1 MTMTHLRLW
10 RPQLIAPRPTM
21 QHRTF
26 LGLQRTPP
34 PQPHIMGYLVA
45 QGLAVVV
52 LGDLAIAALRGEPS
66 TTRLFCQAAGFWRDP
81 PKFGEVHGAEGE
93 TRVKG

>member
-1 MTMTHLRLW
+1 
-10 RPQLIAPRPTM
+10 M
-21 QHRTF
+21 QQRTF

-34 PQPHIMGYLVA
+34 PQPRIMGYLVA

-52 LGDLAIAALRGEPS
+52 LGDLAVAALRGEPS

-81 PKFGEVHGAEGE
+81 PKFEAVHGMEGE
-93 TRVKG
+93 KWVEG